1 MIFQALLLGGAVGQH
16 RPDDRNPEPRFME
29 EPMTAELNAL
39 EIERRLTRIDALAAT
54 VATKADLHALE
65 TRLIR
70 WTVGSVLASAMITG
84 TIVSVISRFWT

>member
-1 MIFQALLLGGAVGQH
+1 
-16 RPDDRNPEPRFME
+16 
-29 EPMTAELNAL
+29 MTAELRAL
-39 EIERRLTRIDALAAT
+39 EIERRLTRIDAMVAT

-70 WTVGSVLASAMITG
+70 WMVGSVLASTMLAG